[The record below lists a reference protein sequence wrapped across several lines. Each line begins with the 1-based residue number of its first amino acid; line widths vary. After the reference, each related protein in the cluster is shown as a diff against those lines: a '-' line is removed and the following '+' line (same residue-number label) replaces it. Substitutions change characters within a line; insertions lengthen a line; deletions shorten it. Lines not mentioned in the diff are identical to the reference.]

1 MNNAMPCITD
11 SDEHRF
17 SPVSPRAKAVEDY
30 ADNLLA
36 ECVTLAGADGI
47 NKAHDVYDG
56 ILLPQ
61 MMQAVACWT
70 GSTVSAASQMRA
82 LHNLL
87 ADALQSIAEKEVK

>member
-17 SPVSPRAKAVEDY
+17 SPVSPRAQAVEDY

-36 ECVTLAGADGI
+36 ECIWLDGARSINTKHDMFDGE
-47 NKAHDVYDG
+47 
-56 ILLPQ
+56 LLPRL
-61 MMQAVACWT
+61 MVEIANWN
-70 GSTVSAASQMRA
+70 GSTVSAVSQMRA

>member
-17 SPVSPRAKAVEDY
+17 SPVSPRAQAVEDY

-47 NKAHDVYDG
+47 NKAHDLFDG

-82 LHNLL
+82 MHNLL
-87 ADALQSIAEKEVK
+87 ADALKAIAEREVK